1 MLDPFTKNYMKDHD
15 RITRIVDGSEVL
27 NSEERWEARPAH
39 LFMMVF
45 SGPTV

>member
-1 MLDPFTKNYMKDHD
+1 MVDAFTKSYMTNHD
-15 RITRIVDGSEVL
+15 MWMDSEFL